1 MTAGSPKSIKYDF
14 QEFPQE
20 EMISRAQ
27 EFCAHMVKR
36 RTLRDFDSR
45 EVPAEVIEAALRT
58 AASAPSGAN
67 QQPWRFVVVRDAA
80 TKARIRVAAEAEE
93 REFYGHRATREWLEA
108 LAPLGTDEHKPF
120 LEEAP
125 VLIAIFLQ
133 RYGVDAKGQ
142 RVKNYY
148 MTESVGISTGFL
160 IAALH
165 YAGLATLTHT
175 PSPMK
180 FLNEILGRPS
190 NERPFLL
197 LVVGYPKPEAE
208 VPDIERFPFKLVVS
222 ESGAS

>member
-1 MTAGSPKSIKYDF
+1 
-14 QEFPQE
+14 
-20 EMISRAQ
+20 
-27 EFCAHMVKR
+27 MVKR

-67 QQPWRFVVVRDAA
+67 QQPWRFVLVRDAA

-165 YAGLATLTHT
+165 HAGLATLTHT

-197 LVVGYPKPEAE
+197 LVVGYPKPDAE
-208 VPDIERFPFKLVVS
+208 VPDIERFPLKLVVS